1 MEKKDLLSIGDFSKI
16 TGVHIKALRY
26 YDSIGILTPVYTD
39 PESGY
44 RYYALHQKA
53 VVDAIQFCVELGI
66 PLKEFS
72 NFTNQSIP
80 WISYADL
87 IEKGKALLEE
97 RISTLQSRLSRLE
110 NMRTEIAR
118 SENSYRNDHPTFYTL
133 PARDCWMV
141 PYEGPQLCR
150 EANHLIKKIILEIYR
165 NNLRLGNIGGLL
177 SLRHQGEWKQFLF
190 IDVQVCEEDRK
201 KHSEI
206 LHIPQGRYLCKRV
219 DHSDLHQAEIWSR
232 PYIEEQQIQLIIETE
247 LFVGNYHFT
256 APVLEQRCL
265 IKPIPASSQ
274 KRITGEPAD

>member
-26 YDSIGILTPVYTD
+26 YDSIGILPPIYTD

-53 VVDAIQFCVELGI
+53 IVDAIQFCVELGI

-72 NFTNQSIP
+72 SFTNQSIP

-87 IEKGKALLEE
+87 VEKGKAILEE
-97 RISTLQSRLSRLE
+97 RISALQNRLTRLE
-110 NMRTEIAR
+110 NMRAEIAR
-118 SENSYRNDHPTFYTL
+118 SENSYRNDRPTFYTL

-141 PYEGPQLCR
+141 PYDGPQLCE
-150 EANHLIKKIILEIYR
+150 EANHLIKKIILDIYR
-165 NNLRLGNIGGLL
+165 NDLRLGNIGGLL
-177 SLRHQGEWKQFLF
+177 LLRHQGEWKQFLF
-190 IDVQVCEEDRK
+190 IDVQAREEDRK
-201 KHSEI
+201 KRAEI
-206 LHIPQGRYLCKRV
+206 LRIPQGRYLCKRV
-219 DHSDLHQAEIWSR
+219 DHSDPRQAEIWSR
-232 PYIEEQQIQLIIETE
+232 PYVERQQIQLIIETE

-265 IKPIPASSQ
+265 I
-274 KRITGEPAD
+274 EPMGSFPYRKIGQANP